1 MKQWA
6 IEQPPALTY
15 EHLGVRL
22 CSLQTCFKIPPFPL
36 FFHPPILS
44 LPSQFLSQFLSQ
56 FPSQFP
62 ILPLSSP
69 PPPPFPSSYPFLS
82 SPLLP
87 LSILSLLSSPP
98 PVEDHFNANV
108 QLRRTSAK
116 DVKIAQQAQKEEV
129 QEFRLKER
137 QRLASLKER
146 YTKTLFSSIVTCKCE
161 NQIV

>member
-1 MKQWA
+1 MSILGCGYA
-6 IEQPPALTY
+6 RYRHAL
-15 EHLGVRL
+15 R
-22 CSLQTCFKIPPFPL
+22 FPL
-36 FFHPPILS
+36 FLSLSILLSFPFLPNFFPNFLPNFLSFHSLPPPPLPSHPPILS
-44 LPSQFLSQFLSQ
+44 YHLLSFHSQ
-56 FPSQFP
+56 
-62 ILPLSSP
+62 
-69 PPPPFPSSYPFLS
+69 SYPF
-82 SPLLP
+82 SPP
-87 LSILSLLSSPP
+87 LP